1 MPQITAVMIDAR
13 EPDWIKSL
21 KFAGLPVMVTMLDTG
36 DVQAV
41 TDDGAT
47 LVIERKTMDDF
58 LNTLREERLFP
69 QVAKMLEV
77 SRWVYLVITGI
88 FQCNHEGKVITDRG
102 VTGWNFA
109 AVMGTLLSIQELG
122 VFVVFANGDSDY
134 ENTII
139 RLGKRS
145 RDATMTIAPAR
156 TPNTLGPKATVLLS
170 LPGIGIDRMQDI
182 LDWSGNNLGHAL
194 MGLTDMTIDAPVGLS
209 VRRRIRDLFSL
220 RDGETLMITPAAE
233 AMPMVADL
241 KELVKGEKTNV

>member
-1 MPQITAVMIDAR
+1 MSEITAIMIDAR
-13 EPDWIKSL
+13 EPKWVKSL
-21 KFAGLPVMVTMLDTG
+21 RFGEIPTMVTMLESG
-36 DVQAV
+36 DIQAV
-41 TDDGAT
+41 TSDGFT

-77 SRWVYLVITGI
+77 SRWSYLIITGI
-88 FQCNHEGKVITDRG
+88 FQCNHDGKVITDRG

-109 AVMGTLLSIQELG
+109 AVMGTILSIQEMG
-122 VFVVFANGDSDY
+122 VFVIFANGDADY

-145 RDATMTIAPAR
+145 REPVMTIAPAR

-182 LDWSGNNLGHAL
+182 LDWAGNNLGHAL

-220 RDGETLMITPAAE
+220 RDGETLMITPAPE
-233 AMPMVADL
+233 AMPIAADL
-241 KELVKGEKTNV
+241 SKLEVKS